1 MSKYLL
7 KTRQL
12 DLNFKRQ
19 NWLSQMQT
27 HLNEGRFGDDWTK
40 YSHFPFYIGF
50 YILDYTA
57 VKLLCLFHATYVA
70 EITCACCF
78 FFFFAGYNIYNTS
91 TKNSKALFNI
101 YLVVRLFA
109 QFTPFFVWSVALFH
123 VITISVLIWI
133 RVSIYNLKSCQTN
146 QRYFRTSFWKDYT

>member
-1 MSKYLL
+1 MKYLRDTLMSKYLL

-78 FFFFAGYNIYNTS
+78 FFFFCWIQHLQYKHQKQQSPLQHLFSRTLVCTIYTDFCLICCAISRDNNQCFDL
-91 TKNSKALFNI
+91 NSREHLQSEIMSNEPEIF
-101 YLVVRLFA
+101 
-109 QFTPFFVWSVALFH
+109 
-123 VITISVLIWI
+123 
-133 RVSIYNLKSCQTN
+133 
-146 QRYFRTSFWKDYT
+146 